1 MKLCY
6 CDESGT
12 GDEPYAVMAGIV
24 VDSQRMHK
32 TKEHW
37 NNLLDSL
44 SRIIG
49 KEVIELHTRDF
60 YPGNGIWRGI
70 DGTQR
75 AKIISLILEWLN
87 ERKHDIIFTA
97 IEKETYYQEK
107 NIGRIYKEINTIW
120 KALGFHL
127 ILGIQ
132 KNYQKADKTKG
143 NTILVFDNEDREMKQ
158 FTELILNPPAWSD
171 SYYAKTKKQNR
182 LDQIVDVPYWGDS
195 KQVSLLQLADF
206 ICYFIRRYIEIR
218 EEKIPAKYPG
228 EDSRLDYWFDL
239 IKKREVGH
247 SIMYPSRGRCEVADL
262 YYKIAPNSIK

>member
-12 GDEPYAVMAGIV
+12 GDEPYAVMTGII

-70 DGTQR
+70 NGAQR

-97 IEKETYYQEK
+97 IEKRLIIK
-107 NIGRIYKEINTIW
+107 K
-120 KALGFHL
+120 K
-127 ILGIQ
+127 ILGKFI
-132 KNYQKADKTKG
+132 KRLIRYGKPW
-143 NTILVFDNEDREMKQ
+143 VF
-158 FTELILNPPAWSD
+158 I
-171 SYYAKTKKQNR
+171 
-182 LDQIVDVPYWGDS
+182 
-195 KQVSLLQLADF
+195 
-206 ICYFIRRYIEIR
+206 
-218 EEKIPAKYPG
+218 
-228 EDSRLDYWFDL
+228 
-239 IKKREVGH
+239 
-247 SIMYPSRGRCEVADL
+247 
-262 YYKIAPNSIK
+262 